1 MQNKIELAKNIHIVS
16 DWIDFVYIYMYCI
29 YLTNNQHEHD
39 HGYISILYFISMIHL
54 FGSVNTA
61 HCLDFI
67 LNWFCILKIFSKDY
81 CLLIFTIVA
90 ILCQRAKDTNRVCVC
105 VSIFRFVGFC
115 HYYAIIIRFCVYW
128 VFTFFFIRSVS
139 FRLLISTILIYTWY
153 LYILEIFSTRR
164 AKMFYLHIICSLDS
178 FIFLF

>member
-1 MQNKIELAKNIHIVS
+1 MAFCCWKIKTKSENSFQTHIGFEYVQNKIELAKNIHIVS

-128 VFTFFFIRSVS
+128 VFIFFSFDRSHFDCS
-139 FRLLISTILIYTWY
+139 FQR
-153 LYILEIFSTRR
+153 F
-164 AKMFYLHIICSLDS
+164 
-178 FIFLF
+178 